1 MASKKTNGPCRREWE
16 KKDVNK
22 EQTERGERNLST
34 AFSPADVADWR
45 DGGSTTLPPSRIFLE
60 GEKKEKGNW
69 AYFEDQRHLSD
80 LSLNDAPGLAN
91 NNGRSIDRLTHS
103 RAHPSGV
110 GHTIEEKKTKLHYSN
125 QRWKGKWTSYIK
137 DLHRHFLP
145 FSTSDEIIDRRES

>member
-1 MASKKTNGPCRREWE
+1 M
-16 KKDVNK
+16 NK

-45 DGGSTTLPPSRIFLE
+45 EMEALLPFPPLAFFLKE
-60 GEKKEKGNW
+60 KKKEKGNW

-125 QRWKGKWTSYIK
+125 QR
-137 DLHRHFLP
+137 
-145 FSTSDEIIDRRES
+145 